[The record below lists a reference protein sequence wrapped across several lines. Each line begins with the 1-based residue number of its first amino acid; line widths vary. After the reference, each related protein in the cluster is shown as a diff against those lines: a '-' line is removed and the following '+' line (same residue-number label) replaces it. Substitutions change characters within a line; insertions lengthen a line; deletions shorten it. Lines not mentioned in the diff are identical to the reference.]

1 MRVDAVVYDI
11 GNVLIR
17 WAPEEVY
24 EARLGKAA
32 SARFFE
38 ETRIHDMNL
47 DVDRGQNLH
56 DAVEALAAEHPRWQ
70 GEIRLWRDEWLRLAS
85 PAIER
90 PARLMRALQA
100 KGLPV
105 FALSNFG
112 VETYQIALAAYPVL
126 HEFDHAFISGHM
138 GMIKPEP
145 EIYAALEDETGVKPG
160 RLLFTD
166 DRQENIAAAAARGW
180 QTHLFDGADGWAQ
193 TLVNA
198 GLLTEDEA
206 L

>member
-1 MRVDAVVYDI
+1 MSIGAVVYDI

-17 WAPEEVY
+17 WAPEEIY
-24 EARLGKAA
+24 AQRLGEAG

-47 DVDRGQNLH
+47 DVDRGANLH
-56 DAVEALAAEHPRWQ
+56 EAVETLAARHPQWRD
-70 GEIRLWRDEWLRLAS
+70 EIRLWRDEWLSLAS
-85 PAIER
+85 PAMEHS
-90 PARLMRALQA
+90 ARLLRALRA
-100 KGLPV
+100 RGVPV

-112 VETYQIALAAYPVL
+112 VETYQIAQAAYPVL
-126 HEFDHAFISGHM
+126 HEFDAAFISGHM

-145 EIYAALEDETGVKPG
+145 EIYAALEAGTGVAPE

-166 DRQENIAAAAARGW
+166 DRPENIATAAARGW

-198 GLLTEDEA
+198 GLLNEDEA
-206 L
+206 S